1 MRHISY
7 IFRKTGCIFGE
18 MFYLIRAHKLYFIT
32 PILIMLALLAFF
44 AFYFGPTAIITFIY
58 AGI

>member
-1 MRHISY
+1 MKRIWL
-7 IFRKTGCIFGE
+7 ILKEMGFLIKT
-18 MFYLIRAHKLYFIT
+18 YRLYFIA

-44 AFYFGPTAIITFIY
+44 AFYFGPTAIIAFIY